1 VKQRHALFDRSIAG
15 IDFATLKT
23 WLSSPRAVGVWL
35 ALFIFVYPIGIGSLQ
50 TAPDSLELPIP
61 TWLWDLSTGM
71 GASVVILTSRFWLKS
86 HGLRQTLL
94 VWLIAS
100 FSSAVVP
107 IAVSWLFAEVPARL
121 VFAVPVAALY
131 IFGLLIL
138 FTIVVATFSE
148 YRVSNR
154 ELSIAVAELEF
165 RRASLSGELRQRQE
179 ALTQEVLNQVSPR
192 IEGVTQLVQS
202 SQNKVA
208 AAEILSLI
216 DNLVRPVSK
225 GLSESE
231 SEYSKGDLEPQANPG
246 LLKRLLRSQAR
257 KVSLASIFTP
267 YLHVIFAIVFFTDA
281 MSLVGGFTGI
291 AVFFGFLAIIAG
303 VYLAAARLSREVKLP
318 YLVLHLINL
327 VLAAIVGRLFVEFT
341 DLFGVTDQDGLVDF
355 VGFGLLLVFG
365 FAGFISIYV
374 AGREAANR
382 ELLLV
387 AQRLSAIVG
396 ELQLRTA
403 ALRKQLGLKLH
414 GDMQARLHAAL
425 VRLSRDDEPSR
436 SEIEQVL
443 GDLESARNSLL
454 FAKEQTQGLT
464 QFDELV
470 VLWEGICD
478 VTINI
483 DNEARISLS
492 NSDDLCNLVVE
503 IVRERITNAV
513 KHSSAEEIDIS
524 ILETVSVITI
534 STRNQDFVHQQKTAP
549 IAGGGSKLLDAACS
563 SWSLDFE
570 AGDVVFE
577 AEILVK

>member
-1 VKQRHALFDRSIAG
+1 VTQRPDFLDRSVAG
-15 IDFATLKT
+15 IDFATLKN
-23 WLSSPRAVGVWL
+23 WVSSPRAVGVWL
-35 ALFIFVYPIGIGSLQ
+35 ALFILVYPVGIGSLQ
-50 TAPDSLELPIP
+50 SAPDSLELPIS
-61 TWLWDLSTGM
+61 TWLWDLSTGI
-71 GASVVILTSRFWLKS
+71 GASAVILAARFWLKS
-86 HGLRQTLL
+86 HGFRETLL
-94 VWLIAS
+94 VWLLAS
-100 FSSAVVP
+100 FTSALAP
-107 IAVSWLFAEVPARL
+107 IAVSWFIAEVPLRL
-121 VFAVPVAALY
+121 VIAIPVAALY

-154 ELSIAVAELEF
+154 ELSEAVAELEL
-165 RRASLSGELRQRQE
+165 RRASLSQQLSHRRES
-179 ALTQEVLNQVSPR
+179 LTQEVIDQVSPR
-192 IEGVTQLVQS
+192 IEVVTKLVQS

-225 GLSESE
+225 GLSDSG
-231 SEYSKGDLEPQANPG
+231 SEYSKGDLEPQVNPG
-246 LLKRLLRSQAR
+246 LFKRLLRSQVR

-267 YLHVIFAIVFFTDA
+267 HLHMIFAIVFFTDA
-281 MSLVGGFTGI
+281 MSLVAGFSGI
-291 AVFFGFLAIIAG
+291 AVFFGFLALIAG

-327 VLAAIVGRLFVEFT
+327 VLAAMVGQLFVEFT
-341 DLFGVTDQDGLVDF
+341 NLFGVTDIDGLVDF
-355 VGFGLLLVFG
+355 VGLGLLLVFG

-374 AGREAANR
+374 AGREAANS

-403 ALRKQLGLKLH
+403 ALRKQLGLQLH
-414 GDMQARLHAAL
+414 GDTQARLHAAL

-436 SEIEQVL
+436 SEIEQAL

-464 QFDELV
+464 QFDDLV

-492 NSDDLCNLVVE
+492 KSDDLCNLVVE

-524 ILETVSVITI
+524 ILETESVITI
-534 STRNQDFVHQQKTAP
+534 STRNQDFVHQQNTAL

-570 AGDVVFE
+570 AGDVVFK